1 MISLTIRRIE
11 PDQRDRLERWLREVD
26 GPRRQEALATLAD
39 EGVMHEKAVI
49 LDTSDGPILIYAM
62 ESADLEYARAVAQ
75 RSEHAIDAEHRE
87 VMQAA
92 VAGRPDIAVVLDL
105 RSGDAASQS

>member
-11 PDQRDRLERWLREVD
+11 PDQRERLESWLQEVD
-26 GPRRQEALATLAD
+26 GPRRAEALATLAD

-49 LDTSDGPILIYAM
+49 LDTSDGPILVYAM
-62 ESADLEYARAVAQ
+62 ESADLERARAVAQ
-75 RSEHAIDAEHRE
+75 RSEHGIDAEHRE
-87 VMQAA
+87 VMEAA

-105 RSGDAASQS
+105 RPDDAA